1 MQPCVVLIC
10 ASSNDLKVLRFFAL
24 KNPDSCH
31 AGPTSVCRTRHS
43 HGRTGAD
50 PAPHNLP
57 PPPNVVCVFIKG
69 FHVLPKP
76 LLDTPP
82 PPLPPPPPPPPPVDS
97 SGPMNTPHSHHHPM
111 GSMVGHP
118 SVISSSRPMHGAS
131 MSGLGSP
138 MNGLTSAYS
147 VITSS
152 LGSPSA
158 SLPSTPTMNFGTLS
172 SPQVGG
178 QDRPLYRRLRR
189 VIWQKKTKKHETIFQ
204 MCILQHLHDDALQG

>member
-1 MQPCVVLIC
+1 M
-10 ASSNDLKVLRFFAL
+10 
-24 KNPDSCH
+24 
-31 AGPTSVCRTRHS
+31 
-43 HGRTGAD
+43 
-50 PAPHNLP
+50 
-57 PPPNVVCVFIKG
+57 
-69 FHVLPKP
+69 LPKP
-76 LLDTPP
+76 LLNT
-82 PPLPPPPPPPPPVDS
+82 PPPPPPPPPSPPPIDS

-172 SPQVGG
+172 SPQVSG
-178 QDRPLYRRLRR
+178 QTAVQKATAIDLAKNHETNISNVYPPHLPQCTGKHRR
-189 VIWQKKTKKHETIFQ
+189 VEVGF
-204 MCILQHLHDDALQG
+204 